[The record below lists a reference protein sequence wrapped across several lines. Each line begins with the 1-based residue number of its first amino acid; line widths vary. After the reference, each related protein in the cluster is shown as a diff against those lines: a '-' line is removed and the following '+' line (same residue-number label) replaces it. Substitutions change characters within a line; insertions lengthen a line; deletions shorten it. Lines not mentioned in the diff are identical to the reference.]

1 MRGLFASI
9 LGRTSEPTITVARHQ
24 EILGEEAKA
33 RANATARWGLALSA
47 ANKRLEEYRQENAGL
62 YDELTNARRSN
73 QAAMTELMTLRFKN
87 AELVKENAELRPDAE
102 AHRARLSRDRDY
114 HRNRR
119 SLKTRALSLQPA
131 SPAMSESIGH

>member
-9 LGRTSEPTITVARHQ
+9 LGPREPTITVARHQ

-33 RANATARWGLALSA
+33 RANATACWGLTLSA

-73 QAAMTELMTLRFKN
+73 QAAMTDATALRFANEKLA
-87 AELVKENAELRPDAE
+87 AEIEALRPDAE
-102 AHRARLSRDRDY
+102 ANRARLARDRDY